1 MATIMTTTDIRK
13 AIKENKFVANLF
25 WKSNFW
31 GNNFTLTTYTILKTR
46 KHKRPLAFVEIY
58 HNVNK
63 NVLNLSITYAKTKEC
78 VYCKTIQDFESNLMK
93 INK

>member
-1 MATIMTTTDIRK
+1 MLLNDIFK
-13 AIKENKFVANLF
+13 VIKENKFVANRF

-31 GNNFTLTTYTILKTR
+31 GNNFTLTVYTILKSA

-63 NVLNLSITYAKTKEC
+63 DVLNLSITYAKTKEHIC
-78 VYCKTIQDFESNLMK
+78 CKTIQDFESNLMK
-93 INK
+93 FK

>member
-1 MATIMTTTDIRK
+1 MLLNEIFK
-13 AIKENKFVANLF
+13 AIKENKFVANRF

-31 GNNFTLTTYTILKTR
+31 GNHFALTAYTILKST

-63 NVLNLSITYAKTKEC
+63 DVLNLSITFAKTKEC
-78 VYCKTIQDFESNLMK
+78 IYCKNIQDFKSNLMK
-93 INK
+93 FK